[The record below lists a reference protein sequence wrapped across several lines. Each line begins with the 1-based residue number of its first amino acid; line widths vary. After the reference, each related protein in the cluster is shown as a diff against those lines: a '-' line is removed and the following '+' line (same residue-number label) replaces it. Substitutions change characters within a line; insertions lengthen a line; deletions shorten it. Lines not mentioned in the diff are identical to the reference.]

1 MLLPSR
7 DGVPDESDCRCSSA
21 TASWAAR
28 SRCCT
33 DWSAAWAAC
42 LRFTASLAC
51 SHANAASARRWLASI
66 GGALRE
72 QLGRLRRARAE
83 LVRLGE
89 PGVEPLALGQGAL
102 GAGELLL
109 GRLDAAGRLVDLH
122 VGPAHL
128 ARRRDALFFLGGGL
142 LLVLVLGAAEAGAAA
157 GRRRRCRG
165 RRTAPRPRWL
175 HALPGSGAASAG
187 CCCCGPLGHP
197 RVLPSADR
205 WGTSRK
211 RAGPTCSPGLRLAD
225 PSGV

>member
-7 DGVPDESDCRCSSA
+7 DGGPDESDCRCSSA

-89 PGVEPLALGQGAL
+89 PGVQPLALGQGAL
-102 GAGELLL
+102 GADELLL

-128 ARRRDALFFLGGGL
+128 ACRRDALFFLLGVYLGGGL
-142 LLVLVLGAAEAGAAA
+142 LLLVLGAAEAGAAA
-157 GRRRRCRG
+157 G
-165 RRTAPRPRWL
+165 T
-175 HALPGSGAASAG
+175 PGA
-187 CCCCGPLGHP
+187 
-197 RVLPSADR
+197 RVR
-205 WGTSRK
+205 
-211 RAGPTCSPGLRLAD
+211 D
-225 PSGV
+225 PNVHCQW